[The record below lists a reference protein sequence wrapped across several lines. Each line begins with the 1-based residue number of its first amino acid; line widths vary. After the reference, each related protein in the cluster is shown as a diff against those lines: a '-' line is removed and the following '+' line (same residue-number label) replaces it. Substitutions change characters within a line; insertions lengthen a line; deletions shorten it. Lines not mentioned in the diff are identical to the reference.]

1 MSEEQMTIDGAIRLL
16 DPATSI
22 EVLAEMEK
30 VYGARGIDVH
40 KEAIGHAREL
50 ACEIMRDYKET
61 KDALAGMEIMLANAT
76 SAVGTLERRLAAAL
90 GDLRGTCGVCRHN
103 GDAAC
108 PSNECMDCVRGSSWE
123 WRGER

>member
-1 MSEEQMTIDGAIRLL
+1 MIEDVNITIDGAIRLL

-40 KEAIGHAREL
+40 KEAIGLAREL

-61 KDALAGMEIMLANAT
+61 KGALAGRGIMLANAT
-76 SAVGTLERRLAAAL
+76 STLERLLAAAL
-90 GDLRGTCGVCRHN
+90 DDLRGTCGVCRHN